1 MAHKTKTFIKAQFE
15 AGDRPTDQT
24 FIDLFDSIVFIGESN
39 ANVLGTQT
47 GIAGNVGIGG
57 VLSLTGNFELA
68 ANFLVG
74 DTTQTSTFPIQAYT
88 SANETVIFASGSQ
101 SNILFEGISADSTS
115 SIKLEDDITNVRF
128 GTHTGKGFLEVHGQE
143 IITYSTGS
151 ASGLVS
157 ISGSVGIGTQSPSQ
171 KLHLLNSTDDTNI
184 LVESTKTDGR
194 AQIRF
199 KNDVQEFV
207 AGTNTGDNFIVF
219 DATNTTT
226 PFLIEAATPNNTL
239 YVDSNSRVGI

>member
-1 MAHKTKTFIKAQFE
+1 MAHKSKTFIKAQFE

-24 FIDLFDSIVFIGESN
+24 FIDLFDSIVFIGEAN

-57 VLSLTGNFELA
+57 TLSLTGNFELD

-115 SIKLEDDITNVRF
+115 SI
-128 GTHTGKGFLEVHGQE
+128 
-143 IITYSTGS
+143 
-151 ASGLVS
+151 
-157 ISGSVGIGTQSPSQ
+157 
-171 KLHLLNSTDDTNI
+171 
-184 LVESTKTDGR
+184 
-194 AQIRF
+194 
-199 KNDVQEFV
+199 
-207 AGTNTGDNFIVF
+207 
-219 DATNTTT
+219 
-226 PFLIEAATPNNTL
+226 
-239 YVDSNSRVGI
+239 